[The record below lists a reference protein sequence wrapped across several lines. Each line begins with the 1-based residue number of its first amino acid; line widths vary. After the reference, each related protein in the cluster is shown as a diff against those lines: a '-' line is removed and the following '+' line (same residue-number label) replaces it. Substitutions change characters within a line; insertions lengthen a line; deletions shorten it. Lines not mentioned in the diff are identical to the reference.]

1 MDKRYVEYT
10 EWSASLE
17 VGLPLID
24 DQHRRLFALAA
35 SFEGDGDQ
43 IRVMKTLATLMDYIK
58 SHLREEEELMAACG
72 WGKAGMKQ
80 KFPHGHS

>member
-58 SHLREEEELMAACG
+58 GLSRDEAKIPPRPAVIL
-72 WGKAGMKQ
+72 
-80 KFPHGHS
+80 